1 MIEMKNICKSFGNNL
16 VLDDVELNIESG
28 KILALLGENG
38 AGKST
43 LMNILG
49 GVINE
54 DQGSINIDGKKV
66 HFSTC
71 AQSLATGIAFIHQ
84 ELNLIN
90 DLPVYENM
98 FLSNE
103 IMKNKFTLDMNK
115 MIEKTQDI
123 FNRLEIHLDPRV
135 MVSTLDASYKQF
147 VEIARALMMK
157 ANYIIMDEPTTSLTG
172 PEIER
177 VFNIML
183 NLKKQGVGIIFIS
196 HKLEEVMQIC
206 DNYTVLRNGKMVAFG
221 ETKDS
226 NPHILAKHMV
236 GHEVRSDILQREVSE
251 DNKVILKVEKLSNN
265 KDFNDIS
272 FEVKEKEILG
282 ITGLLGDGRSEL
294 FLTLFGDTPNYT
306 GKVYLNGK
314 EIKITNIHSS
324 LKNKIAYVPKN
335 RKENAIISD
344 MSILENGTFVSL
356 DNYANRLG
364 VINSNKQNDDFEKE
378 KQALNIKMGKNN
390 DLITSLSGGNQQKV
404 VLSKWLLSKPKVLI
418 LDNPTQ
424 GVDVGSKEEIYDII
438 HELAEQGVA
447 IILLSNEAQE
457 IIRTCNRALVMFHGR
472 IQGELKGNEM
482 NDHKIMTLATG
493 SQLEDENKEVSM

>member
-1 MIEMKNICKSFGNNL
+1 MIEMKNICKSFGSNL
-16 VLDDVELNIESG
+16 VLDDVDLNVESG

-49 GVINE
+49 GVLSS
-54 DQGSINIDGKKV
+54 DQGKILLDGQEV
-66 HFSTC
+66 QFHTPS
-71 AQSLATGIAFIHQ
+71 QSLHKGIAFIHQ

-103 IMKNKFTLDMNK
+103 IKKNKFSLDMNK
-115 MIEKTQDI
+115 MIQETQEI
-123 FNRLEIHLDPRV
+123 FDKLQIDLDPKA
-135 MVSTLDASYKQF
+135 MVSSLDASYKQF
-147 VEIARALMMK
+147 VEIARALMMN

-177 VFNIML
+177 VFGIMRK
-183 NLKKQGVGIIFIS
+183 LKKQDVGIIFIS
-196 HKLEEVMQIC
+196 HKLEEVMEIC
-206 DNYTVLRNGKMVAFG
+206 DNYTVLRNGKMVACG
-221 ETKDS
+221 ETKDT
-226 NPHILAKHMV
+226 NPHELAKHMV
-236 GHEVRSDILQREVSE
+236 GHEVRSDVLHREV
-251 DNKVILKVEKLSNN
+251 DDNNKVVLKVEKLSND
-265 KDFNDIS
+265 KDFEDIS
-272 FEVKEKEILG
+272 FEVKEKEVLG

-306 GKVYLNGK
+306 GKVYLNDK
-314 EIKITNIHSS
+314 EIKIKNIHSA
-324 LKNKIAYVPKN
+324 LHNDIAYVPKN

-344 MSILENGTFVSL
+344 MNILENGTLVSL
-356 DNYANRLG
+356 GRYVNKLG
-364 VINSNKQNDDFEKE
+364 MIKKEKQCEEFEKE
-378 KQALNIKMGKNN
+378 KQALNIKMGKNS

-404 VLSKWLLSKPKVLI
+404 VLSKWLLSRPKVLI

-457 IIRTCNRALVMFHGR
+457 IIRTCNRTLVMFHGK
-472 IQGELKGNEM
+472 IQGELRGADM

-493 SQLEDENKEVSM
+493 SKLENANNEVSQ